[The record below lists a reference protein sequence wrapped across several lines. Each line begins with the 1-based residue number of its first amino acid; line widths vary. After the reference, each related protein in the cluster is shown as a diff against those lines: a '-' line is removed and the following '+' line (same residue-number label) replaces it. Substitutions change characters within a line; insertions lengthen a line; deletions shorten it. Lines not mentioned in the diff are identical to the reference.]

1 MIFTIKLK
9 FENTPDKEIV
19 YQDVNLELK
28 QNPKLWGADEVW
40 LDDVEN
46 SWALIGDKNNQPSG

>member
-40 LDDVEN
+40 LDDVEI
-46 SWALIGDKNNQPSG
+46 S